1 MAKLAASYGHAKPRP
16 SPSLTISISSPR
28 SVRSGTAGTTADT
41 TTTQTNTNTNTSTTN
56 NTDTTTTTTTTNT
69 IYTVEELK
77 KTLKQV
83 QNKRSISIASKLSGP
98 SQDLFLKKDE
108 NYIKKIDSE
117 IIRIRN
123 IYNKNPNQL
132 VSSLLLDTN
141 SLAGEGK
148 MISCDRCI
156 SELEYMKYE
165 AAERVSKLYEL
176 CIYILCICVYSV
188 YSLFIYRIITLCV

>member
-16 SPSLTISISSPR
+16 SPSLTISTSSPR
-28 SVRSGTAGTTADT
+28 SIRSGTAADT
-41 TTTQTNTNTNTSTTN
+41 ATTKTNTNTSTTN
-56 NTDTTTTTTTTNT
+56 NTDSTTTPNA

-77 KTLKQV
+77 KTLKQI

-98 SQDLFLKKDE
+98 SQDQNLKKDE

-123 IYNKNPNQL
+123 ISNKNPNQL

-148 MISCDRCI
+148 MISCERCI

-165 AAERVSKLYEL
+165 ATERVSKLYVL
-176 CIYILCICVYSV
+176 SVYILCICVYSV
-188 YSLFIYRIITLCV
+188 YSLSIYRIITLCV

>member
-16 SPSLTISISSPR
+16 SPSLTISTSSPR
-28 SVRSGTAGTTADT
+28 SIRSGTAADT
-41 TTTQTNTNTNTSTTN
+41 ATTKTNTNTSTTN
-56 NTDTTTTTTTTNT
+56 NTDSTTTPNA

-77 KTLKQV
+77 KTLKQI

-98 SQDLFLKKDE
+98 SQDQNLKKDE
-108 NYIKKIDSE
+108 NYIKKIESE
-117 IIRIRN
+117 IIRIRS

-148 MISCDRCI
+148 MISCERCI

-165 AAERVSKLYEL
+165 ATERVSKLYEL
-176 CIYILCICVYSV
+176 CIYILRLYSV
-188 YSLFIYRIITLCV
+188 YVFYFVVLLSYMCGCI